1 MAKAIWI
8 KGIEFTFTHALPGN
22 YGIDSFTSE
31 TIFQYIKQNI
41 KVTEGGLK
49 ELASVWEKEFGWVTY
64 YEEINPAFYDAKG
77 KYHPPR
83 EKYQWSQQNPRKL
96 EWRFAQ
102 PPLAESEQDDWQIVE
117 EPKTYEHAADLFRI
131 LMPIKNQL
139 FDEEEL
145 TKAREVMRNLVTRFI
160 HSHEAV
166 NAWIERECEV
176 FEKTEHPYGYGI
188 HIGSIRQW
196 INAKLHPYCLEI
208 EGSRYEL
215 PKSIDTLFEDNSL
228 SMNILSNDKPLKSV
242 KRKVYSID
250 SFFDF

>member
-1 MAKAIWI
+1 M
-8 KGIEFTFTHALPGN
+8 
-22 YGIDSFTSE
+22 
-31 TIFQYIKQNI
+31 
-41 KVTEGGLK
+41 
-49 ELASVWEKEFGWVTY
+49 
-64 YEEINPAFYDAKG
+64 
-77 KYHPPR
+77 
-83 EKYQWSQQNPRKL
+83 
-96 EWRFAQ
+96 
-102 PPLAESEQDDWQIVE
+102 E

-131 LMPIKNQL
+131 VVPRENQP

-145 TKAREVMRNLVTRFI
+145 ARAREVMRNLVTKFI

-166 NAWIERECEV
+166 NAWIERKREE
-176 FEKTEHPYGYGI
+176 FEKTKYPYGHGI
-188 HIGSIRQW
+188 HIGSIRRW

-208 EGSRYEL
+208 KGSRYEL